1 MYVNRAYVFAE
12 QKVETEIG
20 NDLNENINSQ
30 INSLDTSELDN
41 LLQEVLN
48 DSSILNGASFT
59 QKIKDII
66 NGKLTIDAGTFSN

>member
-48 DSSILNGASFT
+48 DSSILNGA
-59 QKIKDII
+59 
-66 NGKLTIDAGTFSN
+66 